1 MPTSVTSALR
11 QQHRHVEERPV
22 MRPKLAIAIPTYQR
36 PGEIGL
42 NDDIFMQECAA
53 LGIVI
58 YVSDDSNDDDTARL
72 AEAAAKKYGNV
83 FYRKNVPACGHDRN
97 IIETLSWPDA
107 DYVWIIGD
115 TFSAMPGT
123 LKPLMHSLQ
132 GQDFQFVNWN
142 SGDLR
147 VTEIV
152 SGAEAVDLVRDKL
165 WHQTLTGGTI
175 YHFRVR
181 DWVRSNLPEIHHNF
195 PHIDVILGYLS
206 QYASSVR
213 WYGKKVLISAPKK
226 SSYWHHKALDVF
238 VDDWFSVLNAYPTIL
253 SPAQAIEIG
262 KAHSANT
269 GLFDVMFL
277 VRLRAIGHLTWSS
290 AKKEHFWHAMHVNK
304 SRILLIL
311 LAPKAA
317 LVAAAP
323 VKRRLS
329 RLLRR

>member
-1 MPTSVTSALR
+1 
-11 QQHRHVEERPV
+11 

-42 NDDIFMQECAA
+42 NDDAFMQECAE
-53 LGIVI
+53 LGIAI
-58 YVSDDSNDDDTARL
+58 YVSDDSSDDDTAHL
-72 AEAAAKKYGNV
+72 AEAAAQKYGNV

-97 IIETLSWPDA
+97 IIGTLAWPDA

-115 TFSAMPGT
+115 TFSAIPGT
-123 LKPLMHSLQ
+123 LKALMQSLQ

-147 VTEIV
+147 ITKVL
-152 SGAEAVDLVRDKL
+152 SGADAIDLVRDKL

-175 YHFRVR
+175 YHSRVR
-181 DWVRSNLPEIHHNF
+181 DWMQSGLPEVHRNF
-195 PHIDVILGYLS
+195 PHIDVILGYSS
-206 QYASSVR
+206 QCAISVS
-213 WYGKKVLISAPKK
+213 WYGRRVLKSAPKK

-238 VDDWFSVLNAYPTIL
+238 VDDWFSVLNAYPAIL
-253 SPAQAIEIG
+253 SAAQAIAIG

-269 GLFDVMFL
+269 GLFDKMFL

-290 AKKEHFWHAMHVNK
+290 TKKAHFWHAMHVRK
-304 SRILLIL
+304 SLILLIL
-311 LAPKAA
+311 LAPRAS
-317 LVAAAP
+317 LVMAAP
-323 VKRRLS
+323 VKRGLS

>member
-1 MPTSVTSALR
+1 
-11 QQHRHVEERPV
+11 

-42 NDDIFMQECAA
+42 NNDAFMRECVA
-53 LGIVI
+53 LGVVI

-72 AEAAAKKYGNV
+72 AKTAAEKYGNV

-97 IIETLSWPDA
+97 IIQTLSWPDA

-115 TFSAMPGT
+115 TFSAMPDT
-123 LKPLMHSLQ
+123 LKPLLFSLQ

-142 SGDLR
+142 SGDLHI
-147 VTEIV
+147 TAIL
-152 SGAEAVDLVRDKL
+152 SGARAVDLVREKL

-175 YHFRVR
+175 YHSRVC
-181 DWVRSNLPEIHHNF
+181 DWVRSSLPEVHHNF
-195 PHIDVILGYLS
+195 PHMDVILGY
-206 QYASSVR
+206 ASAHSITAS
-213 WYGKKVLISAPKK
+213 WYGRKTLQSAPKK

-238 VDDWFSVLNAYPTIL
+238 VDDWFAVLNAYPAIL
-253 SPAQAIEIG
+253 SAAQAAEIG

-269 GLFDVMFL
+269 GLFDEMFL

-290 AKKEHFWHAMHVNK
+290 TKKVHFWHAMHVKK
-304 SRILLIL
+304 SRIILIL
-311 LAPKAA
+311 LAPKIS

-323 VKRRLS
+323 IKRWVS
-329 RLLRR
+329 GLLRR

>member
-1 MPTSVTSALR
+1 
-11 QQHRHVEERPV
+11 

-53 LGIVI
+53 LGIAV
-58 YVSDDSNDDDTARL
+58 YVSDDSNDDDTTRL
-72 AEAAAKKYGNV
+72 AELAAKKYGNV

-97 IIETLSWPDA
+97 IVETLSWPDA

-123 LKPLMHSLQ
+123 LAPLMHSLQ

-142 SGDLR
+142 SSDTRITDIL
-147 VTEIV
+147 
-152 SGAEAVDLVRDKL
+152 SGHEAVNLVRDKL

-175 YHFRVR
+175 YQSRVC
-181 DWVRSNLPEIHHNF
+181 DWVRSNLHEVHKNF
-195 PHIDVILGYLS
+195 PHIDVILGYIS
-206 QYASSVR
+206 QYDSSVR
-213 WYGKKVLISAPKK
+213 WYGKKVIKSAPKK

-238 VDDWFSVLNAYPTIL
+238 VDDWFSVLNAYPKIL
-253 SPAQAIEIG
+253 SPTQAVAIG
-262 KAHSANT
+262 RAHSANT

-277 VRLRAIGHLTWSS
+277 VRLRAIGHLSWSS
-290 AKKEHFWHAMHVNK
+290 TKKVHFWHAMHVKK

-323 VKRRLS
+323 VKRSLGRF
-329 RLLRR
+329 LRR